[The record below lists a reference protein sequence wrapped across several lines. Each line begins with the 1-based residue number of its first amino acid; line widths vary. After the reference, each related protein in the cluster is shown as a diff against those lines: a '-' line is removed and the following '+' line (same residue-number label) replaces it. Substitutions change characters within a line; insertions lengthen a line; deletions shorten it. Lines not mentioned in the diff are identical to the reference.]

1 MAFPNL
7 ARAGLAPHRVHR
19 IYLFWPG
26 VPTAWVEVG
35 PTLDRKIEALR
46 CHASQIH
53 DSEAVFNRVRGRL
66 AEQGAQIGVDAA
78 EAYRLVVIDRDPIGL
93 PGS

>member
-1 MAFPNL
+1 MMWSNQPNVWIDV
-7 ARAGLAPHRVHR
+7 A
-19 IYLFWPG
+19 
-26 VPTAWVEVG
+26 TAV
-35 PTLDRKIEALR
+35 DRKIEALR